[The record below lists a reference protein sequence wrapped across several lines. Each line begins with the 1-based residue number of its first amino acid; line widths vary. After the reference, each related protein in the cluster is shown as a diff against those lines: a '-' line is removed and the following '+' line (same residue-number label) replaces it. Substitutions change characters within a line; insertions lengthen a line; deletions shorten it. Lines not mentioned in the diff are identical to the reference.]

1 MSQKRIERALLSVSD
16 KRGLVPFA
24 QGLEENNIEILST
37 GGTAKTLLAAGV
49 KVKPVEEHTG
59 FPEMMDGRVKT
70 LHPKIHGGILG
81 VRDNVAHVMA
91 AKENGIGWVDLVAV
105 NLYPFEATIAK
116 PGVTFEEAIENIDIG
131 GPSMV
136 RSAAKNAAWVSILT
150 DPDDYELVLEEI
162 RKNGGVTSLET
173 RRRLARKAFALTA
186 RYDRAIEK
194 YLNKEAGGPEELDL
208 RYEKIQDTRYGENPH
223 QEGASW
229 REVGKKGAN
238 IANAKM
244 LHGKELSFN
253 NIVDADA
260 SLGLVREF
268 EEPTA
273 VVIKHTNP
281 CGAASAATIED
292 ALVAAFEGDPVS
304 AFGGILALNKPL
316 NVKIAQFIADK
327 KWFLEVI
334 VCPSYDADALEILK
348 KKQDLRLLATGEFT
362 EEQDKQVLRSI
373 EGGLVTQTPDRLN
386 AEEKDLRVVSQAQP
400 TPEQIESMLFANKIA
415 KHVKSNAIVLV
426 NGKVVVGV
434 GAGQMSRVE
443 SVKIACSKAGEKA
456 KGSVLAGD
464 AFFPFPDGV
473 EHAIQNGVV
482 AIIQPG
488 GSKKDAEST
497 AMADQHNVVMAHC
510 GQRHFKH

>member
-1 MSQKRIERALLSVSD
+1 MSERRIHRALLSVSD
-16 KRGLVPFA
+16 KTDLIPFA
-24 QGLEENNIEILST
+24 QGLQENDIEILST
-37 GGTAKTLLAAGV
+37 GGTAKALLAAGV

-81 VRDNVAHVMA
+81 VRDNIDHALA
-91 AKENGIGWVDLVAV
+91 AKDNKIGWIDLVAV

-116 PGVTFEEAIENIDIG
+116 PGVTFDEAIENIDIG

-150 DPDDYELVLEEI
+150 DPNDYELVLEEI
-162 RKNGGVTSLET
+162 RKNGGATLLET

-186 RYDRAIEK
+186 RYDRAIER
-194 YLNKEAGGPEELDL
+194 YLNKQAGQPEELDL
-208 RYEKIQDTRYGENPH
+208 RYQKIQDTRYGENPH
-223 QEGASW
+223 QQGASW
-229 REVGKKGAN
+229 REVGNTGTN
-238 IANAKM
+238 ISNAKM

-253 NIVDADA
+253 NIVDADSA
-260 SLGLVREF
+260 LALVKEF
-268 EEPTA
+268 QEPTA

-292 ALVAAFEGDPVS
+292 ALVSAFEGDPIS
-304 AFGGILALNKPL
+304 AFGGILALNQPL
-316 NVKIAQFIADK
+316 NLKVAQFIVEK

-334 VCPSYDADALEILK
+334 VCPSYDADALKILK
-348 KKQDLRLLATGEFT
+348 DKKNLRLLETGAFNDQ
-362 EEQDKQVLRSI
+362 QDDQVLKSI

-386 AEEKDLRVVSQAQP
+386 AAAKDLQVVSQKQP
-400 TPEQIESMLFANKIA
+400 TAAEIQSLLFANKIA

-426 NGKVVVGV
+426 NGRVVVGV

-456 KGSVLAGD
+456 QGSVLAGD

-473 EHAIQNGVV
+473 EHAIEHGVV

-488 GSKKDAEST
+488 GSVKDAESI
-497 AMADQHNVVMAHC
+497 AVADQHEIAMVFT

>member
-1 MSQKRIERALLSVSD
+1 MTKPRIERALLSVSN
-16 KRGLVPFA
+16 KRNIVPFA
-24 QGLEENNIEILST
+24 QGLRESGIEILST
-37 GGTAKTLLAAGV
+37 GGTARELTAAGV

-81 VRDNVAHVMA
+81 IRDSIAHTLA
-91 AKENGIGWVDLVAV
+91 AKENNIGWIDLVAV

-116 PGVTFEEAIENIDIG
+116 PGVDFEEAIENIDIG
-131 GPSMV
+131 GPAMI
-136 RSAAKNAAWVSILT
+136 RSAAKNAAWVSVLT
-150 DPDDYELVLEEI
+150 DPDDYEQVLEEI
-162 RKNGGVTSLET
+162 YKNGGFTSLAT
-173 RRRLARKAFALTA
+173 RLGLARKAFALTA

-194 YLNKEAGGPEELDL
+194 YLNKAAGGPEELDL

-223 QEGASW
+223 QEGAFW
-229 REVGKKGAN
+229 REVGNKSTN
-238 IANAKM
+238 IANAEM
-244 LHGKELSFN
+244 LHGKELSYN

-260 SLGLVREF
+260 ALALVKEF

-281 CGAASAATIED
+281 CGAASAEKIED
-292 ALVAAFEGDPVS
+292 ALEAAFEGDPTS

-316 NVKIAQFIADK
+316 TAKIAQFIAEK

-334 VCPSYDADALEILK
+334 VCPSYDPDALEILQ

-362 EEQDKQVLRSI
+362 EEQDKRVLRSI
-373 EGGLVTQTPDRLN
+373 EGGLVTQSPDRLN
-386 AEEKDLRVVSQAQP
+386 AEEKDLTVVSKAQP
-400 TPEQIESMLFANKIA
+400 TPEQIASMLFANKIA

-443 SVKIACSKAGEKA
+443 SVKIGCSKAGEKA

-473 EHAIQNGVV
+473 EHAIKNGVV

-488 GSKKDAEST
+488 GSKKDPEST
-497 AMADQHNVVMAHC
+497 AMADQHNVVMVHC